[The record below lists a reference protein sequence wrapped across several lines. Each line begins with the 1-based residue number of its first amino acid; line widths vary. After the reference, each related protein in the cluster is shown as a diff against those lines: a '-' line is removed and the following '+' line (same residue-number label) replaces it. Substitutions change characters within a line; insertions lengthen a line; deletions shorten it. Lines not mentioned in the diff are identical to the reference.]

1 MWRDHWRFSQKEK
14 TQQSPGQQRGG
25 QLMPTRQRADNDA
38 ICVYVESACALYK
51 CAVCMCTDWDF
62 MAAVLPRGPAPGI
75 MALPLCCMG
84 PKAETFKRN

>member
-38 ICVYVESACALYK
+38 ICVYVES
-51 CAVCMCTDWDF
+51 VF
-62 MAAVLPRGPAPGI
+62 I
-75 MALPLCCMG
+75 
-84 PKAETFKRN
+84 